1 MEEYIVTLHNKED
14 LDDFYNDMET
24 PGGDLYIPDRAVDLQ
39 LRRPISRNT
48 HYMLTPEEVIELE
61 KDPRVLG
68 VESKAFLDLV
78 QWELNGYSNTGP
90 FKRNFDSISVT
101 DKNWGLY
108 RHTVGDDIPSTDYY
122 SGSIVDVT
130 GDGSDFFK
138 REVTVNGTRIMA
150 AGAVGGQS
158 AVPDAWIEKVG
169 RMFELFTEQQ
179 AQIDPNLQR
188 NMIRNLK
195 GLSGTWHEGLPTLQ
209 RVARGG
215 GGDYTPN
222 FLTDPGV
229 ISWNLTNLFDTHVAN
244 DMVWYLN
251 SSGTQGDGDLD
262 AGEVI
267 EHIMH
272 TLHMH
277 GLPADDIKLYAYLA
291 SDWAS
296 GDLYA
301 AMEEAYDAG
310 KWDPSGYQSP
320 SNAWKTDSDAFEV
333 AAKEYLY
340 LLNFCMFEYTALWD
354 GGSLSPEWTDDMR
367 TEAGIQS
374 NNPLGYAFH
383 NTHIA
388 PVISK
393 PSLTTIRNIFQDG
406 DSGDPTQAGA
416 SGYVTTGKNWGS
428 DGDSFVATNPLT
440 ITASGKN
447 VDVLIV
453 DGNITT
459 TAQAHPEFAVNADGT
474 GGSRVQPFNWFSLA
488 AQLGLGANGGT
499 NGIYNYGTMGNETDT
514 NHGVHVAGTVAGNTL
529 GWAREANI
537 YSIEA
542 PLSGTTNH
550 GYSGLQSGTMWDY
563 IREWHNTKPINS
575 ETGRR
580 NPTISNHSYG
590 GTLSKDIYISGP
602 ANGYAG
608 YDGIGQF
615 KYRGVT
621 FDKYGDEGSDLTNAE
636 LEARGINVPADGNW
650 KIPYAGLSWG
660 ADIADAIADGIIIV
674 TAAGN
679 SYQKTVKSGDQDYE
693 NYIYFRSGSNTSAFS
708 APSNR
713 SSNIGL
719 EAATLNVGSI
729 FVYKNDRKRID
740 SCCGNAVD
748 IFAAGDGIVSSTL
761 TNGFG
766 GVTDPRNGSYYLS
779 KIGGTSMAAPQVA
792 GVVALLAESNPGLTQ
807 ADANAWIEANATT
820 GEMFDSGTDSS
831 TDFGSLQGA
840 PNKILMWKN
849 QRPESGASF
858 PKVNAK
864 ARPTSGLVYPRPRI
878 RKRG

>member
-1 MEEYIVTLHNKED
+1 MEEYVVTLHNKED

-24 PGGDLYIPDRAVDLQ
+24 PGGDLYIPDRAVDLK
-39 LRRPISRNT
+39 LRRVISRNT

-68 VESKAFLDLV
+68 VESKAFLDLAV
-78 QWELNGYSNTGP
+78 WETNGYSDTGP
-90 FKRNFDSISVT
+90 FKRNGDSISAT

-108 RHTVGDDIPSTDYY
+108 KHVLGDDIPSTDYY
-122 SGSIVDVT
+122 SGSVKDVT

-138 REVTVNGTRIMA
+138 RELTVNGTRIMA
-150 AGAVGGQS
+150 AGGVGGQS

-179 AQIDPNLQR
+179 AQINDTLQR
-188 NMIRNLK
+188 NLIRTLK

-340 LLNFCMFEYTALWD
+340 LLNFCMFEYTSLWD

-383 NTHIA
+383 NTYIK

-428 DGDSFVATNPLT
+428 NGDSFVATNPLT

-453 DGNITT
+453 DGSITT
-459 TAQAHPEFAVNADGT
+459 TAQGHPELAVNADGT
-474 GGSRVQPFNWFSLA
+474 GGSRVQPFNWFSLTSA
-488 AQLGLGANGGT
+488 LGLGANGT
-499 NGIYNYGTMGNETDT
+499 YNYGTLPTDVNDT

-537 YSIEA
+537 YNIEFYYDGA
-542 PLSGTTNH
+542 VNQVVNNSPLTSST
-550 GYSGLQSGTMWDY
+550 LWDY
-563 IREWHNTKPINS
+563 IRQWHNTKPINPV
-575 ETGRR
+575 TGRR

-590 GTLSKDIYISGP
+590 SSYTKDSLITNGP
-602 ANGYAG
+602 
-608 YDGIGQF
+608 YDGVGVVR
-615 KYRGVT
+615 YRGVT
-621 FDKYGDEGSDLTNAE
+621 FDKYGDEGSDLTDAE
-636 LEARGINVPADGNW
+636 LEARGINVPANGNW
-650 KIPYAGLSWG
+650 QFTAYSTSLQ
-660 ADIADAIADGIIIV
+660 ADLNDAIADGIIIV
-674 TAAGN
+674 TSAGN
-679 SYQKTVKSGDQDYE
+679 NSQKNVKSGDQDYD
-693 NYIYFRSGSNTSAFS
+693 NYLYLRTGSNQYAAST
-708 APSNR
+708 PSNR
-713 SSNIGL
+713 GGQIGAR
-719 EAATLNVGSI
+719 EPTIAVGAI
-729 FVYKNDRKRID
+729 DVRRNDRKA
-740 SCCGNAVD
+740 SYSTCGNVVD
-748 IFAAGDGIVSSTL
+748 VYAAGTGIVSSTL

-766 GVTDPRNGSYYLS
+766 NSVSDPRNSSFYLS
-779 KIGGTSMAAPQVA
+779 KINGTSMASPQVA
-792 GVVALLAESNPGLTQ
+792 GVIALLAESNPGISQ
-807 ADANAWIEANATT
+807 AEVNAWIEANATKDLMYDT
-820 GEMFDSGTDSS
+820 GTDSS
-831 TDFGSLQGA
+831 TDFESLQGSS
-840 PNKILMWKN
+840 NRILRWVN
-849 QRPESGASF
+849 QRPETGMSF

-878 RKRG
+878 RRRG

>member
-39 LRRPISRNT
+39 LRRQISRNT
-48 HYMLTPEEVIELE
+48 HYMLTPEEVIEL
-61 KDPRVLG
+61 KNDPRVWDVKSASHLKSG
-68 VESKAFLDLV
+68 
-78 QWELNGYSNTGP
+78 LNEYTG
-90 FKRNFDSISVT
+90 FGEGGTFERDNFIPNST

-108 RHTVGDDIPSTDYY
+108 KHTVGDDIPATDLY
-122 SGSIVDVT
+122 SGSITNVT

-158 AVPDAWIEKVG
+158 AVPDAWIEKIA
-169 RMFELFTEQQ
+169 RMYELFLIPNQYQ
-179 AQIDPNLQR
+179 SQISDTLQR
-188 NMIRNLK
+188 NLIRNLK

-222 FLTDPGV
+222 FLTDSGV

-310 KWDPSGYQSP
+310 KWDPSGYNTP

-383 NTHIA
+383 NTHIK

-428 DGDSFVATNPLT
+428 DGDRKATPNNYT

-453 DGNITT
+453 DTVIST
-459 TAQAHPEFAVNADGT
+459 TARNHPEFAVNADGT
-474 GGSRVQPFNWFSLA
+474 GGSRVQHFNWFSLNSV
-488 AQLGLGANGGT
+488 LGYGANG
-499 NGIYNYGTMGNETDT
+499 NYDYSDDGET
-514 NHGVHVAGTVAGNTL
+514 HGVHVAGTAAGNTQ
-529 GWAREANI
+529 GWARDANI
-537 YSIEA
+537 YNIQ
-542 PLSGTTNH
+542 PFGQNH
-550 GYSGLQSGTMWDY
+550 GLGELDALKYWDY
-563 IREWHNTKPINS
+563 IRQWHNNKTINS

-580 NPTISNHSYG
+580 NPTISNHSY
-590 GTLSKDIYISGP
+590 LSYHGRTSGVYRKAEDDDTADIV
-602 ANGYAG
+602 NGVG
-608 YDGIGQF
+608 VF
-615 KYRGVT
+615 NYRGSIY
-621 FDKYGDEGSDLTNAE
+621 DKWGDAGSDLSDAE
-636 LEARGINVPADGNW
+636 LRARGIIIDGNGDFKVPFW
-650 KIPYAGLSWG
+650 STAMQ
-660 ADIADAIADGIIIV
+660 ADVDDAADDGIIFV

-679 SYQKTVKSGDQDYE
+679 SQHKITKSGDQDY
-693 NYIYFRSGSNTSAFS
+693 NNRIYWRVGSNQYSDND
-708 APSNR
+708 PSHRPCSYNGG
-713 SSNIGL
+713 SHPNAI
-719 EAATLNVGSI
+719 NVGSLDI
-729 FVYKNDRKRID
+729 TKNDKKAD
-740 SCCGNAVD
+740 FSNCGNAVN
-748 IFAAGDGIVSSTL
+748 IYGAGYGIVSAWPDATGHFLDS
-761 TNGFG
+761 
-766 GVTDPRNGSYYLS
+766 RNTSFS
-779 KIGGTSMAAPQVA
+779 MQKQSGTSMAAPQVC
-792 GVVALLAESNPGLTQ
+792 GVLALLAESNPGLNQ
-807 ADANAWIEANATT
+807 AEAKAWLEANATNDI
-820 GEMFDSGTDSS
+820 MYDSGTDDSQDS
-831 TDFGSLQGA
+831 TSLQGA
-840 PNKILMWKN
+840 LNKILTWKN
-849 QRPESGASF
+849 QRPETGMSF

>member
-1 MEEYIVTLHNKED
+1 MQEYVITLHNKED

-24 PGGDLYIPDRAVDLQ
+24 PGGDLYIPDRAVNVE

-48 HYMLTPEEVIELE
+48 HYMLTPEEVIEL
-61 KDPRVLG
+61 KQDPRVWDVKSANHIRSAQGSYDGFG
-68 VESKAFLDLV
+68 VGGTFERDNFIP
-78 QWELNGYSNTGP
+78 NT
-90 FKRNFDSISVT
+90 T

-108 RHTVGDDIPSTDYY
+108 KHVLGDDIPSTDLY
-122 SGSIVDVT
+122 SGSIADVT

-158 AVPDAWIEKVG
+158 AVPDAWIEKIA
-169 RMFELFTEQQ
+169 RMYELFLIPNQYQ
-179 AQIDPNLQR
+179 SQINDTLQR
-188 NMIRNLK
+188 NLIRNLK
-195 GLSGTWHEGLPTLQ
+195 GLSGTWHEGKPTLQ

-222 FLTDPGV
+222 FLTDSGI

-310 KWDPSGYQSP
+310 KWDPSGYNTP

-340 LLNFCMFEYTALWD
+340 LLNFCMFEYSDLWD

-383 NTHIA
+383 NTYIK

-416 SGYVTTGKNWGS
+416 SGYVTSGINWGS
-428 DGDSFVATNPLT
+428 DEDRKATPNNYT

-453 DGNITT
+453 DSVIST
-459 TAQAHPEFAVNADGT
+459 TARNHPEFAVNADGT
-474 GGSRVQPFNWFSLA
+474 GGSRVQHFNWFSLNSA
-488 AQLGLGANGGT
+488 LGYGSNGTYDYSDDG
-499 NGIYNYGTMGNETDT
+499 ET
-514 NHGVHVAGTVAGNTL
+514 HGVHVAGTAAGNTQ
-529 GWAREANI
+529 GWARDANI
-537 YSIEA
+537 YNIQ
-542 PLSGTTNH
+542 PFGQNH
-550 GYSGLQSGTMWDY
+550 GSGELDSLKYWDY
-563 IREWHNTKPINS
+563 IRQWHNNKTINS

-580 NPTISNHSYG
+580 NPTISNHSYSFQHG
-590 GTLSKDIYISGP
+590 RTSGTYRQAEDDGSADIVS
-602 ANGYAG
+602 
-608 YDGIGQF
+608 GIGVF
-615 KYRGVT
+615 NYRGSI
-621 FDKYGDEGSDLTNAE
+621 FDKYGDDGSDLSDAE
-636 LEARGINVPADGNW
+636 LRARGIIIDGNGDFS
-650 KIPYAGLSWG
+650 IPFWSASMQ
-660 ADIADAIADGIIIV
+660 ADVDDAADDGIIFV

-679 SYQKTVKSGDQDYE
+679 SQHKITKSGDQDY
-693 NYIYFRSGSNTSAFS
+693 NNLVYWRVGGNQYADNDPSHRPVSVNGGSHPNA
-708 APSNR
+708 
-713 SSNIGL
+713 I
-719 EAATLNVGSI
+719 NVGSLDI
-729 FVYKNDRKRID
+729 TKNDKKAD
-740 SCCGNAVD
+740 FSNCGNAVN
-748 IFAAGDGIVSSTL
+748 IHGAGYGIVSAWPDATGHFLDS
-761 TNGFG
+761 
-766 GVTDPRNGSYYLS
+766 RNTSFS
-779 KIGGTSMAAPQVA
+779 MQKQSGTSMAAPQVC
-792 GVVALLAESNPGLTQ
+792 GVLALLAESNPGLTQ
-807 ADANAWIEANATT
+807 AEAKAWLEANGTANI
-820 GEMFDSGTDSS
+820 MYDSGTDDSQDS
-831 TDFGSLQGA
+831 TSLQGSL
-840 PNKILMWKN
+840 NKILRWVN
-849 QRPESGASF
+849 QRPETGMSF

-864 ARPTSGLVYPRPRI
+864 VRPTSGTAYPRPRI
-878 RKRG
+878 RRRG